1 MPFRGR
7 ATAVVIFA
15 IAMAY
20 LESAVVVYLQRALG
34 ITPDR
39 LFPLR
44 GPDVVGDLAAIE
56 VGREFAT
63 LVMLAGIGCLAGRT
77 WLGRL
82 AWVAVAFGVW
92 DLFYYGW
99 LWVFIGWPGS
109 LNTWDVLFLIPVP
122 WIGPVW
128 APMAVSVA
136 LVGFGL
142 AAARRMEVVDIPVR
156 PREIG
161 LALAGGLLVM
171 LSFVV
176 DAPRI
181 MAGGLPGWFPWPL
194 FVAGML
200 LAACGAA
207 LTLRRGAPRKPA

>member
-1 MPFRGR
+1 
-7 ATAVVIFA
+7 
-15 IAMAY
+15 MAY